1 MDMNKIKCS
10 AANRN
15 LLLSFIINAVLLGV
29 FLCFFTP
36 YYESNDDFLISNF
49 VNGAISEK
57 SSRLIFVNIIIGT
70 LLKGLYTLVPSAPW
84 YALFQYAML
93 FASFTAIAWI
103 LLQRYERAPALLL
116 TIGTISVFGLDAYI
130 CLQFTKTTAVATVSG
145 IMLMFYSLGKE
156 KGTKCRR
163 LPMTIGI
170 ILALLGGMFRYHEFL
185 MAGAVIC
192 WIIIDPLTDVAKLN
206 VEAKNKLHRFFDT
219 IKPFVLLLLLFGA
232 VRVIDNAAYRDTE
245 WAEYKEYSK
254 ARVQVLD
261 HGTPS
266 YDMYEDGYKALG
278 ISRDFFT
285 RIYTWNFYDPDKFD
299 TETFYNIAALRGER
313 KLIGGDTAV
322 IDFFPICAP
331 TLIREWCFAGLVLIA
346 AVWLLFGRHDLRAI
360 ISILLSASVCLC
372 LFIYFFLS
380 ERWGVYRVDYG
391 IILAL
396 AVVILW
402 YIPGGKTHKWQIST
416 AAILIFTIAL
426 QCIYMSEWKDSFT
439 YYRDNKENIAKQREA
454 IQTLTDDGHLIMQDS
469 CILILSKDF
478 YSSQSPFGSAI
489 PGSAD
494 KLVTMGGWHIT
505 PDTVRNLSQY
515 GVRNPYKD
523 IVNNSEVYLQTQF
536 IDSFLS
542 CIREY
547 VPDAEATLIEPLSSQ
562 TGLSVYSITAK

>member
-1 MDMNKIKCS
+1 MNMNKSKYS
-10 AANRN
+10 AAKQN
-15 LLLSFIINAVLLGV
+15 LLISLVINAVLLGI

-36 YYESNDDFLISNF
+36 YCETNDDFLISNF
-49 VNGAISEK
+49 VNGAITEK
-57 SSRLIFVNIIIGT
+57 SSRLIFINIIIGT
-70 LLKGLYTLVPSAPW
+70 LLKGLYTFAPAVPW
-84 YALFQYAML
+84 YALLQYTML
-93 FASFTAIAWI
+93 FASFTAITWI
-103 LLQRYERAPALLL
+103 LLQRYERAPALMLA
-116 TIGTISVFGLDAYI
+116 IGIISIFGLDAYI
-130 CLQFTKTTAVATVSG
+130 CFQFTKTTAVATVSG
-145 IMLMFYSLGKE
+145 VMLIFYSLSKE
-156 KGTKCRR
+156 KRTNGRR
-163 LPMTIGI
+163 FPMSIGI
-170 ILALLGGMFRYHEFL
+170 ILALLGGMYRYHEFL
-185 MAGAVIC
+185 AAGAVIS
-192 WIIIDPLTDVAKLN
+192 WIMIDPLTDAIKSGESVKDKFRRA
-206 VEAKNKLHRFFDT
+206 FDT
-219 IKPFVLLLLLFGA
+219 VKPFILLLLLFA
-232 VRVIDNAAYRDTE
+232 AARVIDNAAYKSPE

-266 YDMYEDGYKALG
+266 YDTYEDGYKALG

-285 RIYTWNFYDPDKFD
+285 RIYSWNFYDPDKFD

-322 IDFFPICAP
+322 IDFFPICVP
-331 TLIREWCFAGLVLIA
+331 DLIREWCFAGLVLA
-346 AVWLLFGRHDLRAI
+346 TAVWLFFGRHDLRSI
-360 ISILLSASVCLC
+360 ISILLSSAVCLC

-380 ERWGVYRVDYG
+380 ERWGAYRVEYG

-396 AVVILW
+396 TAVVIY

-416 AAILIFTIAL
+416 AAILVFVIAL
-426 QCIYMSEWKDSFT
+426 QCVYMAKCKDSFT
-439 YYRDNKENIAKQREA
+439 YYRDNRENIIKQREA
-454 IQTLTDDGHLIMQDS
+454 MQTLTDDGHLIMLDS

-478 YSSQSPFGSAI
+478 YNSQPLLGSAI

-523 IVNNSEVYLQTQF
+523 IVNNPEVYLQTQA

-547 VPDAEATLIEPLSSQ
+547 VPDAEATLVEPLSSQ